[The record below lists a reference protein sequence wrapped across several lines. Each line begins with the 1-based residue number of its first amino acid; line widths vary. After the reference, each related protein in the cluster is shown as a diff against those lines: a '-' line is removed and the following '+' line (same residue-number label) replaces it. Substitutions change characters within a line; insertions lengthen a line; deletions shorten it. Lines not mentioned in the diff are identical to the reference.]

1 MKILIIPDVH
11 GSHKWEIA
19 QKKIDEVDFVAV
31 KRVLAYQLQAEMK
44 AKKITKTKM
53 AELMKTSRSVIDRLL
68 SPTNTSLTLQTLQS
82 ATSVLGKKLS
92 IEIR

>member
-1 MKILIIPDVH
+1 M
-11 GSHKWEIA
+11 
-19 QKKIDEVDFVAV
+19 KKIEDLNSFEDFLKDENLLDEVDFVAV
-31 KRVLAYQLQAEMK
+31 KRVLAYQLKEEMK

-82 ATSVLGKKLS
+82 ATSVLGKKLN

>member
-1 MKILIIPDVH
+1 M
-11 GSHKWEIA
+11 
-19 QKKIDEVDFVAV
+19 KKISELNSFEDFLEDENLLDEVDCVAV
-31 KRVLAYQLQAEMK
+31 KRVLAYQLREEMK

-68 SPTNTSLTLQTLQS
+68 SPTNTSLTLQTLQN